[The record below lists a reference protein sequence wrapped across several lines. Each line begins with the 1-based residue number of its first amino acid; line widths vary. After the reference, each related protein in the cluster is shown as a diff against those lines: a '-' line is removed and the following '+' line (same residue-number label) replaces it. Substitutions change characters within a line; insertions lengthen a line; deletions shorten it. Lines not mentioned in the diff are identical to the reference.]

1 MTTQPDDWE
10 RWRAAWTQPPVG
22 DLDVAASRAGSA
34 LRRMRL
40 LAVAESLIV
49 VAVVGVVSAAVRHA
63 ANPLEMLLAVAAA
76 AISIVMLARQVAT
89 RRRESRLLATSLAD
103 YPALLIALKRREVD
117 VSRLTM
123 LAVGALLVFLLL
135 WWLGGL
141 SYHRGQAFAPLT
153 VGLFWVPLL
162 GSLGLLT
169 WSFRTRRRARDLL
182 DQLSRAD
189 TGDTGEQT

>member
-49 VAVVGVVSAAVRHA
+49 VAVVGVISAAVRHA
-63 ANPLEMLLAVAAA
+63 ANTFEMLLAVAAA

-89 RRRESRLLATSLAD
+89 RRRESRLLAMSLAD
-103 YPALLIALKRREVD
+103 YPALLIALKRREIEI
-117 VSRLTM
+117 SRVTM
-123 LAVGALLVFLLL
+123 FAVGALLVFLLL
-135 WWLGGL
+135 WWSGGL
-141 SYHRGQAFAPLT
+141 SYHRGQAFTALT
-153 VGLFWVPLL
+153 VELFWVPLL
-162 GSLGLLT
+162 GSLGLLA
-169 WSFRTRRRARDLL
+169 WSFRIRQAASELL
-182 DQLSRAD
+182 DQLSRGDATE
-189 TGDTGEQT
+189 TGAQT